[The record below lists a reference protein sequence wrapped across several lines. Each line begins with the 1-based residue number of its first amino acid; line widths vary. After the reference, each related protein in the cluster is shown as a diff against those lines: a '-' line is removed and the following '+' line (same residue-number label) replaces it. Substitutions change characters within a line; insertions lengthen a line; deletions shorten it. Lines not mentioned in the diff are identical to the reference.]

1 VVQGSRWSRFLGVPV
16 AVWGF
21 ATYLVLLFLAVSR
34 GKPASRWKRL
44 FSVAAIGLAISLYL
58 TLAGLIAL
66 QAACAWCLASQA
78 VILAIFVL
86 LLMERERAGARPAW
100 GAWIG
105 QHAIVL
111 AAVLGFMHAS
121 AMGWVGPREDPR
133 LVALAKHLDSTG
145 AKFYGAFWCP
155 VCQQQKDRFGAAQT
169 YLPYTECSPNG
180 RTGPIAFA
188 CVSENITNY
197 PTWVIRGQ
205 RYTEILDTEELA
217 RRSGFRWAPPAE

>member
-1 VVQGSRWSRFLGVPV
+1 V
-16 AVWGF
+16 
-21 ATYLVLLFLAVSR
+21 
-34 GKPASRWKRL
+34 
-44 FSVAAIGLAISLYL
+44 
-58 TLAGLIAL
+58 
-66 QAACAWCLASQA
+66 

-86 LLMERERAGARPAW
+86 VLMERERAGAKPAW
-100 GAWIG
+100 GPWIG